1 MVFNIYPYKTMD
13 YTEFKLSDKWK
24 AKYFLKE
31 PQIKP
36 LRIIYHKLHN
46 TSRIYSWIR
55 YTASQNT
62 GNSETVIA
70 GCLNLWP

>member
-1 MVFNIYPYKTMD
+1 MVFNIYPYKTMG

-46 TSRIYSWIR
+46 TSQNLLLNKIHCITKYCKQWNSNSWV
-55 YTASQNT
+55 S
-62 GNSETVIA
+62 
-70 GCLNLWP
+70 